1 MPYRAGAPAGT
12 TGPFVILDFE
22 EPTDPAMVYVEMLA
36 GDTCLEERSDVS
48 RYAVA
53 FDRLRAAALH
63 PDDCVQLIEHAAS
76 TMI

>member
-1 MPYRAGAPAGT
+1 
-12 TGPFVILDFE
+12 
-22 EPTDPAMVYVEMLA
+22 MVYVEMLA